1 MAFTITKNK
10 DLENHVDFD
19 ISFITSNLKDGEYF
33 ADDKKITPRTKNYV
47 IKIPKTSQSKLNNAL
62 RKEYGSTMTRDSI
75 SLETDTGVE
84 LVLKKTGK
92 TTVGSSDG
100 QTTAMQER
108 ASLLIIQD
116 GLMNNKRYTSVKDIM
131 TKPIYQKIV
140 EVYPDVNDFWLKG
153 FLAQHKKM
161 NTKFPNAKFDTFN
174 RDGGFMNW
182 YTKHIKNRYQINK
195 KDTLNPADIWMLR
208 EEKQIKNR
216 INSASSLTEHNNIM
230 RKLYKERKL
239 CGISLKAISGVNA
252 RFEEV
257 NMKETLPETES
268 YMLDDI
274 TMKMS
279 ITPEGRLDT
288 TDTVIKISAET
299 KSISFQIRPNSKGFN
314 NLKFEST
321 QKGAGAARL
330 GKAPL
335 NMVKKMLESYGI
347 SERDFENK
355 WQMYPGNGQEFEE
368 EQDDYKMMFDAIHGD
383 VVSNIQKDD
392 FVPNITR
399 SFETTDVANGYVTGK
414 LMQIKFV
421 YHLLQLTDKEQGRLL
436 TEMAYASQKIGKMFG
451 PFGKLY

>member
-1 MAFTITKNK
+1 
-10 DLENHVDFD
+10 
-19 ISFITSNLKDGEYF
+19 
-33 ADDKKITPRTKNYV
+33 
-47 IKIPKTSQSKLNNAL
+47 
-62 RKEYGSTMTRDSI
+62 
-75 SLETDTGVE
+75 
-84 LVLKKTGK
+84 
-92 TTVGSSDG
+92 
-100 QTTAMQER
+100 
-108 ASLLIIQD
+108 
-116 GLMNNKRYTSVKDIM
+116 
-131 TKPIYQKIV
+131 
-140 EVYPDVNDFWLKG
+140 
-153 FLAQHKKM
+153 
-161 NTKFPNAKFDTFN
+161 
-174 RDGGFMNW
+174 
-182 YTKHIKNRYQINK
+182 
-195 KDTLNPADIWMLR
+195 
-208 EEKQIKNR
+208 
-216 INSASSLTEHNNIM
+216 M

-239 CGISLKAISGVNA
+239 CGISLKAVSGVNA

-257 NMKETLPETES
+257 NMKDTLPETES

-436 TEMAYASQKIGKMFG
+436 TEMAYASQKNGKMFG